1 MLEKYLKRHEYKYEG
16 REDLDELTLLE
27 FAKCWEVRGDSL
39 RKRVRAA
46 ERAVRVFPWFN
57 RNPENEEYEDFC
69 RTKLMLHHPFDT
81 LEDLTKVDPE
91 TGFSSYSYA
100 FRQCAELHQHPRDPL
115 DPLDGEDEE
124 IDDDLEDADEHPDPG
139 SQPAFAELAART
151 GRDDRGMD
159 ESNADL
165 GTRTID
171 QMYESVVRLQRR

>member
-1 MLEKYLKRHEYKYEG
+1 MKISV
-16 REDLDELTLLE
+16 ELSS
-27 FAKCWEVRGDSL
+27 C
-39 RKRVRAA
+39 
-46 ERAVRVFPWFN
+46 
-57 RNPENEEYEDFC
+57 
-69 RTKLMLHHPFDT
+69 FDT
-81 LEDLTKVDPE
+81 LEDLIEADPE

-115 DPLDGEDEE
+115 DPLDGEYEE

-165 GTRTID
+165 GTRTIN